1 MSLLKKK
8 QQLATANAGN
18 NGNGMSDAEQIL
30 NAGADSEITLSRSYS
45 GRAELRHHNQ
55 ILKIIIVLQVIM
67 FCYGQYAWVK
77 HSNYLAEKRT
87 AVIEVDANGKAV
99 TKSLESYQPREPLE
113 QEIKYQGGMFIYWLQ
128 SAGSADIDRCFV
140 EARRMAHTSLT
151 PKLDE
156 IIEKVTPGIKELRIY
171 RRIENLKVKTLE
183 TSDLE
188 TPTMGEFSRYDV
200 LVTGDVLSYRL
211 QNNELSD
218 KRAFA
223 YHVRLVPLSERSDWN
238 PSALLVQDFEEVKLK
253 K

>member
-8 QQLATANAGN
+8 QQLATVNAGN
-18 NGNGMSDAEQIL
+18 NGMSDAEQIL
-30 NAGADSEITLSRSYS
+30 NAGADSEVTLSRSYS

-55 ILKIIIVLQVIM
+55 ILKIVIVLLVIL
-67 FCYGQYAWVK
+67 FCYGQYAWAK
-77 HSNYLAEKRT
+77 HSNYLAQKQYV
-87 AVIEVDANGKAV
+87 VIEVGPDGKTV
-99 TKSLESYQPREPLE
+99 TKHSEMYQPREPLE

-140 EARRMAHTSLT
+140 EARRIAHTTLT

-183 TSDLE
+183 TSDLA
-188 TPTMGEFSRYDV
+188 TATMGQFSRYDV
-200 LVTGDVLSYRL
+200 LVTGNVLSYRL
-211 QNNELSD
+211 QNNEISD
-218 KRAFA
+218 KRSFA

-238 PSALLVQDFEEVKLK
+238 PSALLVEDFEEVQLK

>member
-8 QQLATANAGN
+8 QQLATVNAGN
-18 NGNGMSDAEQIL
+18 NGMSDAEQIL
-30 NAGADSEITLSRSYS
+30 NAGADSEVTLSRSYS

-55 ILKIIIVLQVIM
+55 ILKIVIVLLVIL
-67 FCYGQYAWVK
+67 FCYGQYAWAK
-77 HSNYLAEKRT
+77 HSNYLAQKQYV
-87 AVIEVDANGKAV
+87 VIEVGPDGKTV
-99 TKSLESYQPREPLE
+99 TKHSEMYQPREPLE

-140 EARRMAHTSLT
+140 EARRIAHTTLT

-183 TSDLE
+183 TSDLA
-188 TPTMGEFSRYDV
+188 TATMGQFSRYDV

-211 QNNELSD
+211 QNNEISD
-218 KRAFA
+218 KRSFA

-238 PSALLVQDFEEVKLK
+238 PSALLVEDFEEVQLK

>member
-8 QQLATANAGN
+8 QQLATVNAGS
-18 NGNGMSDAEQIL
+18 NGNVGSDVEQIL

-55 ILKIIIVLQVIM
+55 ILKIVIVLMVIM

-77 HSNYLAEKRT
+77 HSNYLAQKQYV
-87 AVIEVDANGKAV
+87 VIEVGPDGKTV
-99 TKSLESYQPREPLE
+99 TKYSEMYQPREPLE

-140 EARRMAHTSLT
+140 EAKRMTHNNLI

-156 IIEKVTPGIKELRIY
+156 IIAKVTPGIKELRIY

-183 TSDLE
+183 TSDLA
-188 TPTMGEFSRYDV
+188 TATMGQFSRYDV
-200 LVTGDVLSYRL
+200 LVTGDVLSYRI

-223 YHVRLVPLSERSDWN
+223 YHVRLVPLAERSDWN
-238 PSALLVQDFEEVKLK
+238 PSALLVEDFEEVQLK